1 MYKLELVKLKLV
13 LGCLKSAVCAYD
25 HRFIDSSF
33 SLFDWKVFHQIEEY
47 GKKHI
52 VFIGR
57 VSGLDTQK
65 IGKVIGK
72 RFKVWAMLFL
82 FGSIIDFIKLG
93 AGITIASTAFLLI
106 PHLIDMTINRNRKYR
121 I

>member
-1 MYKLELVKLKLV
+1 MYKRQV
-13 LGCLKSAVCAYD
+13 LGCLKGAVCAYD

-33 SLFDWKVFHQIEEY
+33 SLLDWKVFHQIEEY

-57 VSGLDTQK
+57 VSGLDTQE

-72 RFKVWAMLFL
+72 RLRYRQCCFYLAV
-82 FGSIIDFIKLG
+82 
-93 AGITIASTAFLLI
+93 LLI
-106 PHLIDMTINRNRKYR
+106 LLNSVQA
-121 I
+121 